1 MRQQEEIQKC
11 IAVLVNESGSFKCQ
25 LDAGHD
31 SKPRPKGVRWSQ
43 KHRLEGRSWTNGG
56 AERCLRELQQ
66 KNEAELKVSEL
77 AAQRTSSEPINTGQK
92 D

>member
-1 MRQQEEIQKC
+1 LTAAMPRMVMRQQEQIQKC
-11 IAVLVNESGSFKCQ
+11 EAVLVNESGSFKCQ

-31 SKPRPKGVRWSQ
+31 SKPRAKGIRWSQ

-66 KNEAELKVSEL
+66 KKEVESKVSGL
-77 AAQRTSSEPINTGQK
+77 AVQTTT
-92 D
+92 